1 MDNLIDRK
9 VLLREM
15 EELYNKRAV
24 DVYMTGDKE
33 IRVSWNDAVYLVTI
47 APTIEVE
54 PTKHGHWI
62 RLNGDSRFMCSVCKW
77 KENVPT
83 CNGEPTI
90 WDYCPSCGARMDG
103 GEND

>member
-33 IRVSWNDAVYLVTI
+33 IRVSWNDAVYLVTV
-47 APTIEVE
+47 APTIEAE
-54 PTKHGHWI
+54 PAKHGRWKMVESGHYAVCTNCRRYWI
-62 RLNGDSRFMCSVCKW
+62 PIEDKY
-77 KENVPT
+77 
-83 CNGEPTI
+83 
-90 WDYCPSCGARMDG
+90 DYWFCPHCGADMRERSEDG
-103 GEND
+103 R